1 MYYHY
6 IAYAAFCCLLIFV
19 FYRWATRKQ
28 RRRKQLLKQEF
39 PVAWRPI
46 LENRVGFYLTLS
58 DQRKKKF
65 EKLIQQ
71 FIAEKRIIGI
81 KTEVDDTIRVLV
93 AASAIIPI
101 FGFDNWEYD
110 NLGEVFVTPGAVD
123 TQKVDEQVQN
133 IIAGQVRPFQNQH
146 YMILSKSSLEQGFN
160 NMKDRSNVGI
170 HEFAHL
176 LDEADGEIDGIP
188 KAYLPPELIQPWTD
202 LMQRKMQ
209 EIKDGENNINTYGA
223 TSPAEFFAV
232 VTEYFFEDPVRLQK
246 NHPNLYRMLT
256 KTFQQNPRKR
266 YDLDFREL
274 LNPNYRKMDRNASCP
289 CGSGEKYKKCCWQQ
303 SHT

>member
-1 MYYHY
+1 MQY
-6 IAYAAFCCLLIFV
+6 IAFGAFCLILIGA

-28 RRRKQLLKQEF
+28 RRRKNLEKKSF
-39 PVAWRPI
+39 PAEWRQI

-58 DQRKKKF
+58 DIKKKRF
-65 EKLIQQ
+65 EQLVHI
-71 FIAEKRIIGI
+71 FITEKRIIGI
-81 KTEVDDTIRVLV
+81 KTEIDDTVRVLV

-110 NLGEVFVTPGAVD
+110 NLGEVFVTQGAVA
-123 TQKVDEQVQN
+123 TQQIDKEVKN
-133 IIAGQVRPFQNQH
+133 IVAGQVKPFQNQH
-146 YMILSKSSLEQGFN
+146 YMIISKSALEQGFN

-188 KAYLPPELIQPWTD
+188 KAYLPDELIQPWTD

-209 EIKDGENNINTYGA
+209 DIKDGKNNINSYGA
-223 TSPAEFFAV
+223 TNEAEFFAV
-232 VTEYFFEDPVRLQK
+232 VTEYFFEDPIRLK
-246 NHPNLYRMLT
+246 NNHPDMYALLT

-266 YDLDFREL
+266 YNLDFKEL
-274 LNPNYRKMDRNASCP
+274 LNPNYKKMSRNEPCP
-289 CGSGEKYKKCCWQQ
+289 CGSGEKYKNCCWQE

>member
-6 IAYAAFCCLLIFV
+6 IAFVIFCLLLIFI

-28 RRRKQLLKQEF
+28 RRRKQVSKQEF

-58 DQRKKKF
+58 DQKKKKF

-110 NLGEVFVTPGAVD
+110 N
-123 TQKVDEQVQN
+123 
-133 IIAGQVRPFQNQH
+133 
-146 YMILSKSSLEQGFN
+146 
-160 NMKDRSNVGI
+160 
-170 HEFAHL
+170 
-176 LDEADGEIDGIP
+176 
-188 KAYLPPELIQPWTD
+188 
-202 LMQRKMQ
+202 
-209 EIKDGENNINTYGA
+209 
-223 TSPAEFFAV
+223 
-232 VTEYFFEDPVRLQK
+232 
-246 NHPNLYRMLT
+246 
-256 KTFQQNPRKR
+256 
-266 YDLDFREL
+266 
-274 LNPNYRKMDRNASCP
+274 
-289 CGSGEKYKKCCWQQ
+289 
-303 SHT
+303 

>member
-1 MYYHY
+1 MHY
-6 IAYAAFCCLLIFV
+6 IAFGAFCMLLLFV

-28 RRRKQLLKQEF
+28 RRRRRIEQQEF
-39 PVAWRPI
+39 PPAWQQI

-58 DQRKKKF
+58 EEKKKRF
-65 EKLIQQ
+65 EKLIQI

-81 KTEVDDTIRVLV
+81 KTEVDDTTRVLV

-110 NLGEVFVTPGAVD
+110 NLGEVFITQGAVD
-123 TQKVDEQVQN
+123 TVKVDAQVQN
-133 IIAGQVRPFQNQH
+133 IVAGQVQPFQNQH
-146 YMILSKSSLEQGFN
+146 YMILSKNALEQGFN

-209 EIKDGENNINTYGA
+209 DIKDGKNKINSYGA
-223 TSPAEFFAV
+223 TSEAEFFAV
-232 VTEYFFEDPVRLQK
+232 VTEYFFEDPVRLK
-246 NHPNLYRMLT
+246 LNHPDMYSLLT

-266 YDLDFREL
+266 YMIDFKEL
-274 LNPNYRKMDRNASCP
+274 LNPNYRKMNRNAPCP
-289 CGSGEKYKKCCWQQ
+289 CGSGEKYKNCCWQE